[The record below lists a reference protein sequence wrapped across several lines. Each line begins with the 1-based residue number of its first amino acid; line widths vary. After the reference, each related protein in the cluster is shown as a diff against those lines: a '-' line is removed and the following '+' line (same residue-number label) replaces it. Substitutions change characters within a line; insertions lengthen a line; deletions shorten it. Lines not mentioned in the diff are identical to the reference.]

1 MNPIRSVIAALLTGA
16 VIIIG
21 TIACMAPPL
30 AAPVPPGTTTA
41 STTAITTTS
50 ATTAEVSTAAPARPT
65 AATSPVT
72 AAPPVTQASPQA
84 SQTTPPV
91 STSSANLPPLTADPL
106 APLIGPVVSVYDGDT
121 LTVVV
126 EGQKESVRPLGI
138 DAPELENKGLGIQGE
153 CYGPQSRD
161 AARALLAGTIV
172 KLTVDPEQG
181 DAKDDYRDLHGRL
194 LRYVQV
200 PLDTGDITTATDTV
214 DFGDYQ
220 IRSGN
225 AWVYEQ
231 YPVERTPDY
240 MTEMAQAQQD
250 HEGLWAACE

>member
-1 MNPIRSVIAALLTGA
+1 MNLTRSMAAALLTGA

-21 TIACMAPPL
+21 TIACTAPNLPP
-30 AAPVPPGTTTA
+30 PVPPGTA
-41 STTAITTTS
+41 TTS
-50 ATTAEVSTAAPARPT
+50 AAISATTGVPTSQVSTAAPAAPT
-65 AATSPVT
+65 AATSPTTT
-72 AAPPVTQASPQA
+72 ASHDADAPPASPTTQA
-84 SQTTPPV
+84 V
-91 STSSANLPPLTADPL
+91 TSSANLPPLTADPL
-106 APLIGPVVSVYDGDT
+106 APVIGPVVGVYDGDT

-126 EGQKESVRPLGI
+126 DGEKESVRPLGI
-138 DAPELENKGLGIQGE
+138 DAPELENKGLGITGE

-172 KLTVDPEQG
+172 KLTVDPQQG

-220 IRSGN
+220 IRHGN

-231 YPVERTPDY
+231 YPVKRTPDY
-240 MTEMAQAQQD
+240 MTEMQQAQQD